1 VTSVPPPA
9 PRDRQV
15 LERLI
20 VHIAA
25 AINTRALYAAAH
37 PRVGQAVQAVL
48 DDLASLSGRE
58 SVTFFI
64 VGDDL
69 IADDRPLRRSGIYQQ
84 NFVHALRRRKVERLT
99 LVRGLDAAQCVQF
112 VSVMAAGGTPASTPN
127 LIVGRVE
134 INVAEGGAGPGVGGT
149 GTAGGGG
156 EGRPFA
162 VPLSSA
168 LVDEGREA
176 FSRFR
181 TEKKTSLQKLEE
193 VVWSLMETLARS
205 AHDVIPLAPLK
216 SHDEY
221 TFVHSV
227 NVSLLVLGQA
237 RSFGIQ
243 GPMLHAMG
251 LAALCHDVGKLS
263 VPLDVLNRPGK
274 LEGEDWKIM
283 QSHAE
288 VGAWQLAAMDDA
300 PAWSVVVAYEHHL
313 RYDGQPT
320 YPLLLRPRRPTL
332 ASQLTALADTFD
344 AVSTV
349 RPYQKAMTR
358 PAALEVLRKRAGS
371 FLDPMLVGN
380 FHRLIGADLSTE
392 PPRPA

>member
-1 VTSVPPPA
+1 MPSEA
-9 PRDRQV
+9 PNRDRQA

-25 AINTRALYAAAH
+25 AINVRALYSGAH
-37 PRVGQAVQAVL
+37 PRVGQAVQSIL
-48 DDLASLSGRE
+48 DDLTAALAGRE
-58 SVTFFI
+58 SVTLFI
-64 VGDDL
+64 VGEDL

-84 NFVHALRRRKVERLT
+84 NFVQALRRRRVERLT
-99 LVRGLDAAQCVQF
+99 LVRGLDAPECLQF
-112 VSVMAAGGTPASTPN
+112 VSGMASGATPGSTANVIVGGVEFAVADGVGNAAVEAKESAPISAEQVAAGQ
-127 LIVGRVE
+127 
-134 INVAEGGAGPGVGGT
+134 
-149 GTAGGGG
+149 
-156 EGRPFA
+156 
-162 VPLSSA
+162 
-168 LVDEGREA
+168 EA
-176 FSRFR
+176 FARFR
-181 TEKKTSLQKLEE
+181 TDRQGSLQKMEE

-227 NVSLLVLGQA
+227 NVSLLVLAQA

-243 GPMLHAMG
+243 GQVLHALG

-274 LEGEDWKIM
+274 LEGDDWKVM

-288 VGAWQLAAMDDA
+288 VGAWQLAALDEA
-300 PAWSVVVAYEHHL
+300 PPLSVVVAYEHHL

-320 YPLLLRPRRPTL
+320 YPVLRRPRRPAL

-344 AVSTV
+344 AISTL
-349 RPYQKAMTR
+349 RPYQAPHAR
-358 PAALEVLRKRAGS
+358 PVALDILKKRAGT
-371 FLDPMLVGN
+371 FLDPLLVGN
-380 FHRLIGADLSTE
+380 FHRLAAAQTG
-392 PPRPA
+392 

>member
-1 VTSVPPPA
+1 MPSDVPN
-9 PRDRQV
+9 RDRQA

-25 AINTRALYAAAH
+25 AINVRALYAGAH
-37 PRVGQAVQAVL
+37 PRVAQAVQAIL
-48 DDLASLSGRE
+48 DDLTAALAGRE
-58 SVTFFI
+58 SVTLFI

-69 IADDRPLRRSGIYQQ
+69 IADDRPLRRSGIYQLS
-84 NFVHALRRRKVERLT
+84 FVQALRRRRVERLT
-99 LVRGLDAAQCVQF
+99 LVRGLDAAQCLQF
-112 VSVMAAGGTPASTPN
+112 VSVMAAGATPGSTAN
-127 LIVGRVE
+127 VIVGGVE
-134 INVAEGGAGPGVGGT
+134 
-149 GTAGGGG
+149 
-156 EGRPFA
+156 FA
-162 VPLSSA
+162 VADGVAGAAVVAKESA
-168 LVDEGREA
+168 PISAEQIAAGQEA
-176 FSRFR
+176 FARFR
-181 TEKKTSLQKLEE
+181 TDRKGSLQKMEE

-227 NVSLLVLGQA
+227 NVSLLVLAQA

-243 GPMLHAMG
+243 GPVLHALG

-274 LEGEDWKIM
+274 LEGEDWKVM

-288 VGAWQLAAMDDA
+288 VGAWQLAALDEA
-300 PAWSVVVAYEHHL
+300 PPLSVVVAYEHHL

-320 YPLLLRPRRPTL
+320 YPVLRRPRRPAL

-344 AVSTV
+344 AISTL
-349 RPYQKAMTR
+349 RPYQAPHAR
-358 PAALEVLRKRAGS
+358 PVALDILKKRAGT
-371 FLDPMLVGN
+371 FLDPLLVGN
-380 FHRLIGADLSTE
+380 FHRLAAAQETK
-392 PPRPA
+392 

>member
-1 VTSVPPPA
+1 MPSEPPN
-9 PRDRQV
+9 RDRQA

-25 AINTRALYAAAH
+25 AINVRALYSGAH
-37 PRVGQAVQAVL
+37 PRVAQAVQSVL
-48 DDLASLSGRE
+48 DDLTAALAGRE
-58 SVTFFI
+58 SVTLFI

-84 NFVHALRRRKVERLT
+84 NFVQALRRRRVERLT
-99 LVRGLDAAQCVQF
+99 LVRGLDAAECLQF
-112 VSVMAAGGTPASTPN
+112 VSVMAAGATPGSTAN
-127 LIVGRVE
+127 VIVGGVE
-134 INVAEGGAGPGVGGT
+134 FAVADGVGG
-149 GTAGGGG
+149 GAVAAKESAPISAEQVAAGQ
-156 EGRPFA
+156 
-162 VPLSSA
+162 
-168 LVDEGREA
+168 EA
-176 FSRFR
+176 FARFR
-181 TEKKTSLQKLEE
+181 TDRKGSLQKMEE

-227 NVSLLVLGQA
+227 NVSLLVLAQA

-243 GPMLHAMG
+243 GQVLHALG

-274 LEGEDWKIM
+274 LEGEDWKVM

-288 VGAWQLAAMDDA
+288 VGAWQLAALDEA
-300 PAWSVVVAYEHHL
+300 PPLSVVVAYEHHL

-320 YPLLLRPRRPTL
+320 YPVLRRPRRPAL

-344 AVSTV
+344 AISTL
-349 RPYQKAMTR
+349 RPYQAPHAR
-358 PAALEVLRKRAGS
+358 PVALDILKKRAGT
-371 FLDPMLVGN
+371 FLDPLLVGN
-380 FHRLIGADLSTE
+380 FHRLAAAQTG
-392 PPRPA
+392 

>member
-1 VTSVPPPA
+1 MPSDVPN
-9 PRDRQV
+9 RDRPA

-25 AINTRALYAAAH
+25 AINVRALYAGAH
-37 PRVGQAVQAVL
+37 PRVAQAVQSIV
-48 DDLASLSGRE
+48 DDLTAALAGRE
-58 SVTFFI
+58 AVTLFI

-84 NFVHALRRRKVERLT
+84 NFVQALRRRRVERLT
-99 LVRGLDAAQCVQF
+99 LVRGLDAAQCLQL
-112 VSVMAAGGTPASTPN
+112 VSVMAAGGTPVSTAN
-127 LIVGRVE
+127 VIVGGVE
-134 INVAEGGAGPGVGGT
+134 FAVADGAAGGEESRPAGPISAQQIAEGQ
-149 GTAGGGG
+149 
-156 EGRPFA
+156 
-162 VPLSSA
+162 
-168 LVDEGREA
+168 EA
-176 FSRFR
+176 FARFR
-181 TEKKTSLQKLEE
+181 TDRKGSLHKMEE

-227 NVSLLVLGQA
+227 NVSLLVLAQA

-243 GPMLHAMG
+243 GPMLHALG

-274 LEGEDWKIM
+274 LEGEDWKVM

-288 VGAWQLAAMDDA
+288 VGAWQLAALDEA
-300 PAWSVVVAYEHHL
+300 PPLSVVVAYEHHL

-320 YPLLLRPRRPTL
+320 YPLLRRPRRPAL
-332 ASQLTALADTFD
+332 AAQLTALADTFD
-344 AVSTV
+344 AVSTL
-349 RPYQKAMTR
+349 RPYQAPHAR
-358 PAALEVLRKRAGS
+358 PVALDILKKRAGT
-371 FLDPMLVGN
+371 FLDPLLVGN
-380 FHRLIGADLSTE
+380 FHRLAAAQE
-392 PPRPA
+392 MK

>member
-1 VTSVPPPA
+1 MPSEA
-9 PRDRQV
+9 PNRDRQA

-25 AINTRALYAAAH
+25 AINVRALYSAAH
-37 PRVGQAVQAVL
+37 PRVGQAVQSIL
-48 DDLASLSGRE
+48 DDLTAALAGRE
-58 SVTFFI
+58 SVTLFI
-64 VGDDL
+64 VGEDL

-84 NFVHALRRRKVERLT
+84 NFVQALRRRRVERLT
-99 LVRGLDAAQCVQF
+99 LVRGLDAPECLQF
-112 VSVMAAGGTPASTPN
+112 VSGMASGATPGSTANVIVGGVEFAVADGVGNAAVEAKESAPISAEQVAAGQ
-127 LIVGRVE
+127 
-134 INVAEGGAGPGVGGT
+134 
-149 GTAGGGG
+149 
-156 EGRPFA
+156 
-162 VPLSSA
+162 
-168 LVDEGREA
+168 EA
-176 FSRFR
+176 FARFR
-181 TEKKTSLQKLEE
+181 TDRQGSLQKMEE

-227 NVSLLVLGQA
+227 NVSLLVLAQA

-243 GPMLHAMG
+243 GQVLHALG

-274 LEGEDWKIM
+274 LEGDDWKVM

-288 VGAWQLAAMDDA
+288 VGAWQLAALDEA
-300 PAWSVVVAYEHHL
+300 PPLSVVVAYEHHL

-320 YPLLLRPRRPTL
+320 YPVLRRPRRPAL

-344 AVSTV
+344 AISTL
-349 RPYQKAMTR
+349 RPYQAPHAR
-358 PAALEVLRKRAGS
+358 PVALGILKKRAGT
-371 FLDPMLVGN
+371 FLDPLLVGN
-380 FHRLIGADLSTE
+380 FHRLAAAQETSNNGENKID
-392 PPRPA
+392 RPG

>member
-1 VTSVPPPA
+1 MPSEA
-9 PRDRQV
+9 PNRDRQA

-25 AINTRALYAAAH
+25 AINVRALYSGAH
-37 PRVGQAVQAVL
+37 PRVGQAVQSIL
-48 DDLASLSGRE
+48 DDLTAALAGRE
-58 SVTFFI
+58 SVTLFI
-64 VGDDL
+64 VGEDL

-84 NFVHALRRRKVERLT
+84 NFVQALRRRRVERLT
-99 LVRGLDAAQCVQF
+99 LVRGLDAPECLQF
-112 VSVMAAGGTPASTPN
+112 VSGMASGATPGSTANVIVGGVEFAVADGVGNAAVEAKESAPISAEQIAAGQ
-127 LIVGRVE
+127 
-134 INVAEGGAGPGVGGT
+134 
-149 GTAGGGG
+149 
-156 EGRPFA
+156 
-162 VPLSSA
+162 
-168 LVDEGREA
+168 EA
-176 FSRFR
+176 FARFR
-181 TEKKTSLQKLEE
+181 TDRQGSLQKMEE

-227 NVSLLVLGQA
+227 NVSLLVLAQA

-243 GPMLHAMG
+243 GQVLHALG

-274 LEGEDWKIM
+274 LEGDDWKVM

-288 VGAWQLAAMDDA
+288 VGAWQLAALDEA
-300 PAWSVVVAYEHHL
+300 PPLSVVVAYEHHL

-320 YPLLLRPRRPTL
+320 YPLLRRPRRPAL

-344 AVSTV
+344 AISTL
-349 RPYQKAMTR
+349 RPYQAPHAR
-358 PAALEVLRKRAGS
+358 PVALDILKKRAGT
-371 FLDPMLVGN
+371 FLDPLLVGN
-380 FHRLIGADLSTE
+380 FHRLAAAQETK
-392 PPRPA
+392 

>member
-1 VTSVPPPA
+1 MPSEA
-9 PRDRQV
+9 PNRDRQA

-25 AINTRALYAAAH
+25 AINVRALYSGAH
-37 PRVGQAVQAVL
+37 PRVAQAVQSIL
-48 DDLASLSGRE
+48 DDLTAALAGRE
-58 SVTFFI
+58 SVTLFI
-64 VGDDL
+64 VGEDL

-84 NFVHALRRRKVERLT
+84 NFVQALRRRRVERLT
-99 LVRGLDAAQCVQF
+99 LVRGLEAAECLQF
-112 VSVMAAGGTPASTPN
+112 VSVMASGATPGSTAN
-127 LIVGRVE
+127 VIVGGVE
-134 INVAEGGAGPGVGGT
+134 FAVADGVGNAAVEAKESAPISAEQIA
-149 GTAGGGG
+149 AGQ
-156 EGRPFA
+156 
-162 VPLSSA
+162 
-168 LVDEGREA
+168 EA
-176 FSRFR
+176 FARFR
-181 TEKKTSLQKLEE
+181 TDRQGSLQKMEE

-227 NVSLLVLGQA
+227 NVSLLVLAQA

-243 GPMLHAMG
+243 GQVLHALG

-274 LEGEDWKIM
+274 LEGDDWKVM

-288 VGAWQLAAMDDA
+288 VGAWQLAALDEA
-300 PAWSVVVAYEHHL
+300 PPLSVVVAYEHHL

-320 YPLLLRPRRPTL
+320 YPVLRRPRRPAL

-344 AVSTV
+344 AISTL
-349 RPYQKAMTR
+349 RPYQAPHAR
-358 PAALEVLRKRAGS
+358 PVALDILKKRAGT
-371 FLDPMLVGN
+371 FLDPLLVGN
-380 FHRLIGADLSTE
+380 FHRLAAAQTG
-392 PPRPA
+392 

>member
-1 VTSVPPPA
+1 MTSAAPPPGA
-9 PRDRQV
+9 SARGGDRQA

-25 AINTRALYAAAH
+25 AINTRALYAASH
-37 PRVGQAVQAVL
+37 PRVAQAVQAVL

-58 SVTFFI
+58 AVTFFI
-64 VGDDL
+64 VGEDL

-84 NFVHALRRRKVERLT
+84 NFVHALRRGNVERLT
-99 LVRGLDAAQCVQF
+99 LVRGLDAAQCIQF

-127 LIVGRVE
+127 LVVGRVE
-134 INVAEGGAGPGVGGT
+134 IGLAEGGPGPGAGAIAGPG
-149 GTAGGGG
+149 
-156 EGRPFA
+156 EGRSVA
-162 VPLSSA
+162 PLSSS
-168 LVDEGREA
+168 LVEEGREA

-181 TEKKTSLQKLEE
+181 TEKRTSLQKLEE

-216 SHDEY
+216 THDEY
-221 TFVHSV
+221 TFIHSV

-237 RSFGIQ
+237 RAFGIQ
-243 GPMLHAMG
+243 GPMLHALG
-251 LAALCHDVGKLS
+251 LAGLCHDVGKLS

-274 LEGEDWKIM
+274 LEGDDWKTM

-300 PAWSVVVAYEHHL
+300 PALSVVVAYEHHL

-320 YPLLLRPRRPTL
+320 YPVLLRPRRPTL

-358 PAALEVLRKRAGS
+358 PAALEVLRKRAGT
-371 FLDPMLVGN
+371 FLDPLLVGN
-380 FHRLIGADLSTE
+380 FHRLIGADLPSETA
-392 PPRPA
+392 RP

>member
-1 VTSVPPPA
+1 MASAGSEAPPT
-9 PRDRQV
+9 RDRQA

-25 AINTRALYAAAH
+25 AINIRALYAAAH
-37 PRVGQAVQAVL
+37 PRVAQAVRSIL
-48 DDLASLSGRE
+48 DDLAAALAGKE
-58 SVTFFI
+58 AVTLFI

-84 NFVHALRRRKVERLT
+84 NFVQALRRRRVERLT
-99 LVRGLDAAQCVQF
+99 LVRGLDVAQCLQF
-112 VSVMAAGGTPASTPN
+112 VSVMAAGGTPASTA
-127 LIVGRVE
+127 
-134 INVAEGGAGPGVGGT
+134 NVTVGGVAFAVADD
-149 GTAGGGG
+149 GPGGGG
-156 EGRPFA
+156 EPRA
-162 VPLSSA
+162 SA
-168 LVDEGREA
+168 PISAEQIAEGQEA
-176 FSRFR
+176 FARFR
-181 TEKKTSLQKLEE
+181 TDRKGSLHKMEE

-227 NVSLLVLGQA
+227 NVSLLVLAQA

-243 GPMLHAMG
+243 GPMLHALG
-251 LAALCHDVGKLS
+251 LSALCHDVGKLS

-274 LEGEDWKIM
+274 LEGEDWKVM

-288 VGAWQLAAMDDA
+288 VGAWQLAALDEA
-300 PAWSVVVAYEHHL
+300 PPLSVVVAYEHHL

-320 YPLLLRPRRPTL
+320 YPLLRRPRRPAL

-344 AVSTV
+344 AISTL
-349 RPYQKAMTR
+349 RPYQAPHAR
-358 PAALEVLRKRAGS
+358 PVALDILRKRAGT
-371 FLDPMLVGN
+371 FLDPLLVGN
-380 FHRLIGADLSTE
+380 FQRLAGAGGANDDKTGG
-392 PPRPA
+392 

>member
-1 VTSVPPPA
+1 MPSEA
-9 PRDRQV
+9 PNRDRQA

-25 AINTRALYAAAH
+25 AINVRALYSGAH
-37 PRVGQAVQAVL
+37 PRVAQAVQSIL
-48 DDLASLSGRE
+48 DDLTAALAGRE
-58 SVTFFI
+58 SVTLFI

-84 NFVHALRRRKVERLT
+84 NFVQALRRRRVERLT
-99 LVRGLDAAQCVQF
+99 LVRGLEAAECLQF
-112 VSVMAAGGTPASTPN
+112 VSVMAAGATPGSTAN
-127 LIVGRVE
+127 VIVGGVE
-134 INVAEGGAGPGVGGT
+134 FAVADDVGGAAVEAKASAPISAEQVA
-149 GTAGGGG
+149 AGQ
-156 EGRPFA
+156 
-162 VPLSSA
+162 
-168 LVDEGREA
+168 EA
-176 FSRFR
+176 FARFR
-181 TEKKTSLQKLEE
+181 TDRKGSLQKMEE

-227 NVSLLVLGQA
+227 NVSLLVLAQA

-243 GPMLHAMG
+243 GQVLHALG

-274 LEGEDWKIM
+274 LEGEDWKVM

-288 VGAWQLAAMDDA
+288 VGAWQLAALDEA
-300 PAWSVVVAYEHHL
+300 PPLSVVVAYEHHL

-320 YPLLLRPRRPTL
+320 YPVLRRPRRPAL

-344 AVSTV
+344 AISTL
-349 RPYQKAMTR
+349 RPYQAPHAR
-358 PAALEVLRKRAGS
+358 PVALDILKKRAGT
-371 FLDPMLVGN
+371 FLDPLLVGN
-380 FHRLIGADLSTE
+380 FHRLAAAQGTNNKGEKEIDRQG
-392 PPRPA
+392 

>member
-1 VTSVPPPA
+1 MPTDVPN
-9 PRDRQV
+9 RDRQA

-25 AINTRALYAAAH
+25 AINVRALYSGAH
-37 PRVGQAVQAVL
+37 PRVAQAVQAIL
-48 DDLASLSGRE
+48 DDLTAALAGRE
-58 SVTFFI
+58 AVTLFI

-69 IADDRPLRRSGIYQQ
+69 IADDRPLRRSGIYQLS
-84 NFVHALRRRKVERLT
+84 FVQALRRRRVERLT
-99 LVRGLDAAQCVQF
+99 LVRGLDAAQCLQF
-112 VSVMAAGGTPASTPN
+112 VSVMAAGATPGSTAN
-127 LIVGRVE
+127 VIVGGVE
-134 INVAEGGAGPGVGGT
+134 FAVAEGGAG
-149 GTAGGGG
+149 GGGG
-156 EGRPFA
+156 EAR
-162 VPLSSA
+162 SSEPISTQQVA
-168 LVDEGREA
+168 EGQEA
-176 FSRFR
+176 FARFR
-181 TEKKTSLQKLEE
+181 TDRKGSLHKMEE

-227 NVSLLVLGQA
+227 NVSLLVLAQA

-243 GPMLHAMG
+243 GSVLHALG

-274 LEGEDWKIM
+274 LEGEDWKVM

-288 VGAWQLAAMDDA
+288 VGAWQLAALDEA
-300 PAWSVVVAYEHHL
+300 PPLSVVVAYEHHL

-320 YPLLLRPRRPTL
+320 YPVLRRPRRPAL

-344 AVSTV
+344 AISTL
-349 RPYQKAMTR
+349 RPYQAPHAR
-358 PAALEVLRKRAGS
+358 PVALDILKKRAGT
-371 FLDPMLVGN
+371 FLDPLLVGN
-380 FHRLIGADLSTE
+380 FHRLAAAQE
-392 PPRPA
+392 MK

>member
-1 VTSVPPPA
+1 MPSEA
-9 PRDRQV
+9 PNRDRQA

-25 AINTRALYAAAH
+25 AINVRALYSGAH
-37 PRVGQAVQAVL
+37 PRVAQAVQSIL
-48 DDLASLSGRE
+48 DDLTAALAGRE
-58 SVTFFI
+58 SVTLFI
-64 VGDDL
+64 VGEDL

-84 NFVHALRRRKVERLT
+84 NFVQALRRRRVERLT
-99 LVRGLDAAQCVQF
+99 LVRGLDAPECLQF
-112 VSVMAAGGTPASTPN
+112 VSGMASGATPGSTANVIVGGVEFAVADGVGNAAVEAKESAPISAEQIAAGQ
-127 LIVGRVE
+127 
-134 INVAEGGAGPGVGGT
+134 
-149 GTAGGGG
+149 
-156 EGRPFA
+156 
-162 VPLSSA
+162 
-168 LVDEGREA
+168 EA
-176 FSRFR
+176 FARFR
-181 TEKKTSLQKLEE
+181 TDRQGSLQKMEE

-227 NVSLLVLGQA
+227 NVSLLVLAQA

-243 GPMLHAMG
+243 GQVLHALG

-274 LEGEDWKIM
+274 LEGDDWKVM

-288 VGAWQLAAMDDA
+288 VGAWQLAALDEA
-300 PAWSVVVAYEHHL
+300 PPLSVVVAYEHHL

-320 YPLLLRPRRPTL
+320 YPVLRRPRRPAL

-344 AVSTV
+344 AISTL
-349 RPYQKAMTR
+349 RPYQAPHAR
-358 PAALEVLRKRAGS
+358 PVALDILKKRAGT
-371 FLDPMLVGN
+371 FLDPLLVGN
-380 FHRLIGADLSTE
+380 FHRLAAAQETK
-392 PPRPA
+392 

>member
-1 VTSVPPPA
+1 MPSEVPN
-9 PRDRQV
+9 RDRQA

-25 AINTRALYAAAH
+25 AINVRALYSSAH
-37 PRVGQAVQAVL
+37 PRVAQAVQAIL
-48 DDLASLSGRE
+48 DDLTAALAGRE
-58 SVTFFI
+58 SVTLFI

-84 NFVHALRRRKVERLT
+84 SFVQALRRRRVERLT
-99 LVRGLDAAQCVQF
+99 LVRGLDAAQCLQF
-112 VSVMAAGGTPASTPN
+112 VSVMAAGATPGSTAN
-127 LIVGRVE
+127 VIVGGVE
-134 INVAEGGAGPGVGGT
+134 FAVADEGAGPAAEARSSAPISAGQVAEGQ
-149 GTAGGGG
+149 
-156 EGRPFA
+156 
-162 VPLSSA
+162 
-168 LVDEGREA
+168 EA
-176 FSRFR
+176 FARFR
-181 TEKKTSLQKLEE
+181 TDRKGSLHKMEE

-227 NVSLLVLGQA
+227 NVSLLVLAQA

-243 GPMLHAMG
+243 GQVLHALG

-274 LEGEDWKIM
+274 LEGEDWKVM

-288 VGAWQLAAMDDA
+288 VGAWQLAALDEA
-300 PAWSVVVAYEHHL
+300 PPLSVVVAYEHHL
-313 RYDGQPT
+313 RYDGLPT
-320 YPLLLRPRRPTL
+320 YPVLRRPRRPAL

-344 AVSTV
+344 AISTL
-349 RPYQKAMTR
+349 RPYQAPHAR
-358 PAALEVLRKRAGS
+358 PVALDILKKRAGT
-371 FLDPMLVGN
+371 FLDPLLVGN
-380 FHRLIGADLSTE
+380 FHRLAAETATT
-392 PPRPA
+392 PPASR

>member
-1 VTSVPPPA
+1 MPSDVPN
-9 PRDRQV
+9 RDRPA

-25 AINTRALYAAAH
+25 AINVRALYAGAH
-37 PRVGQAVQAVL
+37 PRVAQAVQSIV
-48 DDLASLSGRE
+48 DDLTAALAGRE
-58 SVTFFI
+58 AVTLFI

-84 NFVHALRRRKVERLT
+84 NFVQALRRRRVERLT
-99 LVRGLDAAQCVQF
+99 LVRGLDAAQCLQL
-112 VSVMAAGGTPASTPN
+112 VSVMAAGGTPGSTAN
-127 LIVGRVE
+127 VIVGGVE
-134 INVAEGGAGPGVGGT
+134 FAVADGAAGGEEPRPAGPISAQQIAEGQ
-149 GTAGGGG
+149 
-156 EGRPFA
+156 
-162 VPLSSA
+162 
-168 LVDEGREA
+168 EA
-176 FSRFR
+176 FGRFR
-181 TEKKTSLQKLEE
+181 TDRKGSLHKMEE

-227 NVSLLVLGQA
+227 NVSLLVLAQA

-243 GPMLHAMG
+243 GPMLHALG

-274 LEGEDWKIM
+274 LEGEDWKVM

-288 VGAWQLAAMDDA
+288 VGAWQLAALDEA
-300 PAWSVVVAYEHHL
+300 PPLSVVVAYEHHL

-320 YPLLLRPRRPTL
+320 YPLLRRPRRPAL
-332 ASQLTALADTFD
+332 AAQLTALADTFD
-344 AVSTV
+344 AVSTL
-349 RPYQKAMTR
+349 RPYQAPKTR
-358 PAALEVLRKRAGS
+358 PVALEILRSRAGT
-371 FLDPMLVGN
+371 FLDPLLVGN
-380 FHRLIGADLSTE
+380 FHRLAGGETNNNKTD
-392 PPRPA
+392 RPG

>member
-1 VTSVPPPA
+1 MPSEA
-9 PRDRQV
+9 PNRDRQA

-25 AINTRALYAAAH
+25 AINVRALYSAAH
-37 PRVGQAVQAVL
+37 PRVGQAVQSIL
-48 DDLASLSGRE
+48 DDLTAALAGRE
-58 SVTFFI
+58 SVTLFI
-64 VGDDL
+64 VGEDL

-84 NFVHALRRRKVERLT
+84 NFVQALRRRRVERLT
-99 LVRGLDAAQCVQF
+99 LVRGLEAAECLQF
-112 VSVMAAGGTPASTPN
+112 VSVMASGATPGSTAN
-127 LIVGRVE
+127 VIVGGVE
-134 INVAEGGAGPGVGGT
+134 FAVADGVGAPAVEAKESAPISAEQVA
-149 GTAGGGG
+149 AGQ
-156 EGRPFA
+156 
-162 VPLSSA
+162 
-168 LVDEGREA
+168 EA
-176 FSRFR
+176 FARFR
-181 TEKKTSLQKLEE
+181 TDRQGSLQKMEE

-227 NVSLLVLGQA
+227 NVSLLVLAQA

-243 GPMLHAMG
+243 GQVLHALG

-274 LEGEDWKIM
+274 LEGDDWKVM

-288 VGAWQLAAMDDA
+288 VGAWQLAALDEA
-300 PAWSVVVAYEHHL
+300 PPLSVVVAYEHHL

-320 YPLLLRPRRPTL
+320 YPVLRRPRRPAL

-344 AVSTV
+344 AISTL
-349 RPYQKAMTR
+349 RPYQAPHAR
-358 PAALEVLRKRAGS
+358 PVALDILKKRAGT
-371 FLDPMLVGN
+371 FLDPLLVGN
-380 FHRLIGADLSTE
+380 FHRLAAAQTG
-392 PPRPA
+392 